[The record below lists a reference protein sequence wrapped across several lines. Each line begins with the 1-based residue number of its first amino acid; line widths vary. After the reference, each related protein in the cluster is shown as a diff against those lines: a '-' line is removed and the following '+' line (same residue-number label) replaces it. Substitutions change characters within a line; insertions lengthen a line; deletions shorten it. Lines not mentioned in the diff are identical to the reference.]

1 MIRIPNN
8 NPTAGPPTS
17 EHRVRRSGMTLLELV
32 MAFFV
37 ASLLV
42 SGIASATALAL
53 RSTDS
58 SNLASTHTLRSARRL
73 SEMLAE
79 LQFALS
85 VTEQTA
91 TAITVT
97 VPDRDDPDTNPETIR
112 YAWSGAPGDPVTRT
126 YNGGAAATFVEDVHD
141 FDIQYQPTSS
151 PIEYLNLT
159 LQITGDATTAVQTSI
174 PLLNRP

>member
-1 MIRIPNN
+1 
-8 NPTAGPPTS
+8 
-17 EHRVRRSGMTLLELV
+17 MTLLELV
-32 MAFFV
+32 IAFFV

-53 RSTDS
+53 RSTDPS
-58 SNLASTHTLRSARRL
+58 DLPSTYRLQSARRL

-79 LQFALS
+79 LQFAQ
-85 VTEQTA
+85 TIAEQTA

-112 YAWSGAPGDPVTRT
+112 YAWSGTPGDPLTRT
-126 YNGGAAATFVEDVHD
+126 YNGGASATFADDVHD
-141 FDIQYQPTSS
+141 FDVQYQPTSS

-159 LQITGDATTAVQTSI
+159 LQITGDATTAVRTSI